1 MNAALPAMPTFGLR
15 FPPCAPVTEVADAV
29 RRSELVGFD
38 TAWIADSQLL
48 WRDVFAAMAV
58 TATKTERI
66 RLITAVS
73 NFVTRHP
80 SVLASAA
87 NTIQELAP
95 GRFTLGV
102 GSGDSSVKLLDM
114 RPSRLGETRA
124 AVTLVRSLLDGE
136 MLEFGPRHS
145 RLKDAHGAVPILLAA
160 SGPKTLQ
167 LAGEIADAV
176 LTLAGI
182 APEML
187 TDIRGEVEHGAA
199 QAGRSF
205 DDVEFIVGTFC
216 RVTDDIERDARVLK
230 PMVLHMASTGS
241 EAYLDLAGIEL
252 AAPPAV
258 PEVYPDMVHAEVWEE
273 AVEIAS
279 NYVSDEMAVKFS
291 QTFCLFGTV
300 DQIVQ
305 KLKDAVA
312 VGATG
317 FYLRHIGNYTLPDEL
332 IESVGD
338 ILPKLRTELAA

>member
-1 MNAALPAMPTFGLR
+1 MSATGRTMPTFGLR

-29 RRSELVGFD
+29 RRSESAGFD

-58 TATKTERI
+58 TATRTETI

-102 GSGDSSVKLLDM
+102 GSGDSSVKLLNM
-114 RPSRLGETRA
+114 RPSRLDETREA
-124 AVTLVRSLLDGE
+124 IRLTRELMDGQ
-136 MLEFGPRHS
+136 MLEFGPRRS
-145 RLKDAHGAVPILLAA
+145 RLKDAHGAVPILIAA

-167 LAGEIADAV
+167 LSGEIADAV

-187 TDIRGEVEHGAA
+187 TDIRGEVEQGAA
-199 QAGRSF
+199 RAGRRFS
-205 DDVEFIVGTFC
+205 DIEFIVGAFC
-216 RVTDDIERDARVLK
+216 RITDDIERDARVLK
-230 PMVLHMASTGS
+230 PMVLHMARTGGQ
-241 EAYLDLAGIEL
+241 AYLDLAGIEL

-258 PEVYPDMVHAEVWEE
+258 PEVYPDMVHAEVWDE
-273 AVEIAS
+273 AVQIAS
-279 NYVSDEMAVKFS
+279 GYVSDEMAVKFS
-291 QTFCLFGTV
+291 QTFCLFGSV

-305 KLKDAVA
+305 KLKDAVSA
-312 VGATG
+312 GATG

-338 ILPKLRTELAA
+338 ILPQLRAELAA

>member
-1 MNAALPAMPTFGLR
+1 MMSRPAMPTFGFR

-29 RRSELVGFD
+29 RRSELAGFD

-102 GSGDSSVKLLDM
+102 GSGDSSVKLLDLQ
-114 RPSRLGETRA
+114 PSRLDETRA
-124 AVTLVRSLLDGE
+124 AIELVRDLMNGE

-145 RLKDAHGAVPILLAA
+145 RLKDAHGAVPILIAA
-160 SGPKTLQ
+160 SGPKTLR
-167 LAGEIADAV
+167 LSGEIADAV
-176 LTLAGI
+176 LTLAGM

-187 TDIRGEVEHGAA
+187 TEIRSQVEQGAI
-199 QAGRSF
+199 QAGRAFS
-205 DDVEFIVGTFC
+205 DVEFIVGTFC
-216 RVTDDIERDARVLK
+216 RITDDIERDARVLK
-230 PMVLHMASTGS
+230 PMVLHMAKTG
-241 EAYLDLAGIEL
+241 AQHYLDLAGIEFT
-252 AAPPAV
+252 APPEV

-279 NYVSDEMAVKFS
+279 QYISDAMAVKYA

-300 DQIVQ
+300 DEIVR
-305 KLKDAVA
+305 KLKDAVDI
-312 VGATG
+312 GATG

-338 ILPKLRTELAA
+338 ALPKLRAELAA